1 MENFALEA
9 TRSTPAV
16 HFDAATLLLEM
27 KGESYPENSA
37 KFFGPMV
44 EWVTAALAH
53 NADTPLVMNLELA
66 YFNSSSSKI
75 LFNLFDTLD
84 KAAASG
90 RPVTINWRY
99 LEENEMAL
107 ECGEEFQNEVAN
119 AVFNLVPLGG

>member
-1 MENFALEA
+1 MENFILEA

-16 HFDAATLLLEM
+16 HFDATTLVLEM

-37 KFFGPMV
+37 KFFGPMFA
-44 EWVTAALAH
+44 WVTEAMAQGGTA
-53 NADTPLVMNLELA
+53 PLVMNLELA

-75 LFNLFDTLD
+75 LFNLFDILD

-90 RPVTINWRY
+90 RAVTINWRY